1 MLEGVECRGRLQR
14 DGAMHDLLGTRR
26 HPTVELRVPRA
37 DVTIPSGKA
46 SAEGEVVGR
55 LTLRGKS
62 APISVAYETK
72 SSGDKLGVTGSMR
85 IPVDKW
91 GISLPQHMGFGL
103 KSLVAAKVVFS
114 VFAADID

>member
-1 MLEGVECRGRLQR
+1 
-14 DGAMHDLLGTRR
+14 
-26 HPTVELRVPRA
+26 
-37 DVTIPSGKA
+37 
-46 SAEGEVVGR
+46 
-55 LTLRGKS
+55 
-62 APISVAYETK
+62 
-72 SSGDKLGVTGSMR
+72 MR